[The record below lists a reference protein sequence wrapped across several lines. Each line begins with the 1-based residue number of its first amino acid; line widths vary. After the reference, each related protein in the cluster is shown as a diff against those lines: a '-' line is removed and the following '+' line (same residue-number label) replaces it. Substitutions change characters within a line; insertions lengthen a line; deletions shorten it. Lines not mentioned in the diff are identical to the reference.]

1 MVLQSRS
8 SIRIPYLGQLFKQ
21 TSKSRWIQLCLVF
34 AIISA
39 ISTIPIM
46 IKVLLNTNEINSHSG
61 LIPDKSTTSNFSDTL
76 VLKGNKIVYEN
87 SLFIAFE
94 FWRLW
99 CLTDG
104 IIHLNSLTILASAW
118 LSLFSVIFN
127 ILLVFESSKWIIFYN
142 PLKLE
147 NMHFQI
153 ALTVIFA
160 VLTVPVILSAHKAS
174 KVIGWQVYK
183 KIGSSIEMQGKLVY
197 VSIQNGL
204 KRKRIGMYNTVQW
217 FALMLKI
224 NTFFEVVLM
233 GCAAIATSLTIYRVI
248 GGTMVVVLTFAL
260 IMARVAITKES
271 RWMMCFFLVTQIGLL
286 AINIFI
292 LTELLDASQ
301 EMQWFAGIAYV
312 VASCVCVVITLFLS
326 IRCLLN
332 FKKGLK
338 PYVYW
343 MPFGSTKDA
352 TLDPSSI
359 GPGLVGKTKTHGDM
373 PIDDDDD
380 SGDSFYRSSTD
391 TDDCSP
397 SMLEKNKDHRQIYIN
412 KFGYSRVSH
421 TSLDHPE
428 ITHPIQAPIHHRLDT
443 VKVIDQRMVPVT
455 STLPV
460 HEPLPRLTLKP
471 ILKSTSAHAVVL
483 PSASSPTYSSI
494 E

>member
-1 MVLQSRS
+1 MALQNRF
-8 SIRIPYLGQLFKQ
+8 SIQIPYLGQLFKQ

-34 AIISA
+34 AIILA

-46 IKVLLNTNEINSHSG
+46 IKVLLNTNEINSHN
-61 LIPDKSTTSNFSDTL
+61 LFIPDESTSNFSEIL
-76 VLKGNKIVYEN
+76 AFKGNKIVYEN

-104 IIHLNSLTILASAW
+104 IVHLNSLTILASAW

-127 ILLVFESSKWIIFYN
+127 ILLVFESVKWNTYYE
-142 PLKLE
+142 PLKQE

-160 VLTVPVILSAHKAS
+160 VLTVPVIFSAHKSS

-183 KIGSSIEMQGKLVY
+183 KIGSSIELQ
-197 VSIQNGL
+197 
-204 KRKRIGMYNTVQW
+204 GMYNTVQW

-224 NTFFEVVLM
+224 DTFFEVVLM
-233 GCAAIATSLTIYRVI
+233 GCTAIAIRSTTYRVI
-248 GGTMVVVLTFAL
+248 GGTMVVVLTLAL
-260 IMARVAITKES
+260 IMARVAITRES
-271 RWMMCFFLVTQIGLL
+271 RWMMCFFLVTQVGLL

-292 LTELLDASQ
+292 LTELLGASQ
-301 EMQWFAGIAYV
+301 EMQWFAGIGYV
-312 VASCVCVVITLFLS
+312 LASCVCVIITSFLS
-326 IRCLLN
+326 MRCLLN

-343 MPFGSTKDA
+343 MPFGSTKDT
-352 TLDPSSI
+352 TLGPSRSSI
-359 GPGLVGKTKTHGDM
+359 GPGLVGMTKTHGDM

-380 SGDSFYRSSTD
+380 SGDSFYHSSTD
-391 TDDCSP
+391 TDDCSS

-428 ITHPIQAPIHHRLDT
+428 IAHPIQTPIHHRLDS
-443 VKVIDQRMVPVT
+443 VKVIDQRMVPVA
-455 STLPV
+455 SSLSA
-460 HEPLPRLTLKP
+460 HESLPRLTLKP
-471 ILKSTSAHAVVL
+471 VLKSTSAHVAVL
-483 PSASSPTYSSI
+483 PSASSPTYSSKPMYRESSYESI
-494 E
+494 PLAPGN